1 MSGAGAGP
9 GGRAPVA
16 GAQVVDAGP
25 GWEARPSLRAR
36 RRGSRTMEDPQP
48 LPQPELPLCDS
59 LIIWVS
65 VIRARRRDPPRG
77 GRSEGTCACHVHLF
91 RSLSETGLST
101 QPQRPMA
108 HRWLGDAGH
117 LGSQLAVPLGPHST
131 HGVDTAAERCGRS
144 FSFFCASPF
153 LLNTFSFLK

>member
-1 MSGAGAGP
+1 M
-9 GGRAPVA
+9 A

-65 VIRARRRDPPRG
+65 VIRARRARPPAGRAERGNLRLPRPPVPQPVRDRALHPATAPHGAQVARRRGPPRFP
-77 GRSEGTCACHVHLF
+77 ACCPFGPAQHPRCRHGCREMREIFFFFFFSVPP
-91 RSLSETGLST
+91 LSFLI
-101 QPQRPMA
+101 
-108 HRWLGDAGH
+108 
-117 LGSQLAVPLGPHST
+117 
-131 HGVDTAAERCGRS
+131 
-144 FSFFCASPF
+144 PF
-153 LLNTFSFLK
+153 LF